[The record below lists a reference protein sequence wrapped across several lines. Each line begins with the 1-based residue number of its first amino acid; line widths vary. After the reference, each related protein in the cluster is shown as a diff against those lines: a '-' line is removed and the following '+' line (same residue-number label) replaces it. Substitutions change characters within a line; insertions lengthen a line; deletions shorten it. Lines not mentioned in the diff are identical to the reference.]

1 MPSIDWNAVQKE
13 AIEHLQALI
22 RIDTT
27 NPPGNETPAAAYVAE
42 VLRKADVHAEV
53 LEGAPGRGNV
63 VGRLKG
69 TGEERPV
76 LLLSHLDVVPAEP
89 DRWTHPPFEGVLV
102 DGHVWGRGSVDC
114 KLMTVASLMT
124 LLLCARRRMPLRR
137 DLILAATADEETA
150 GPANGA
156 AYLAQHHPDRIDAE
170 YVLNEGGGFA
180 LLIGGKR
187 IYVAQVAEKGS
198 CDVDLLAR
206 GRPGH
211 SSVPHGDNAIY
222 TLGRAIGRLEA
233 RKMPHCVTATARR
246 FFEGASDTQDDD
258 RAAADLR
265 ALLDPERMSGAL
277 ARLPVDESTRRMFDS
292 MLRNTAPPTMLE
304 AGVKR
309 NVIPSE
315 AVVKLSGRPLP
326 GQTREMFL
334 GELGEI
340 VGDEVEIVAARF
352 EPGLEGA
359 YDTPAFRA
367 MENAIRAHDPE
378 GRLVP
383 FLVTGG
389 TDARRLKAM
398 DTTVYGFCPMLYEPG
413 MGFMDLCHGHDERVS
428 VENVLFGTR
437 VLFDTIHGLSVH
449 SS

>member
-1 MPSIDWNAVQKE
+1 MPDIDWNAVQDE
-13 AIEHLQALI
+13 AIEHLRALI

-27 NPPGNETPAAAYVAE
+27 NPPGNETPAAAYVVEVLNEAGIDAE
-42 VLRKADVHAEV
+42 VL
-53 LEGAPGRGNV
+53 GASPERGNV
-63 VGRLKG
+63 LGRLKG

-76 LLLSHLDVVPAEP
+76 LMLSHLDVVPAEP
-89 DRWTHPPFEGVLV
+89 DRWTHPPFEGALV

-124 LLLCARRRMPLRR
+124 LLLCARHRMPLRR
-137 DLILAATADEETA
+137 DLILAATADEEVA

-198 CDVDLLAR
+198 CDVDLVAR

-211 SSVPHGDNAIY
+211 SSVPHDDNAIY
-222 TLGRAIGRLEA
+222 ALSRAIGRLSA
-233 RKMPHCVTATARR
+233 QKMPHHVTATSRR
-246 FFEGASDTQDDD
+246 FFEGAADEQDDE
-258 RAAADLR
+258 RASEALR
-265 ALLDPERMSGAL
+265 ALLDPDRISDAL
-277 ARLPVDESTRRMFDS
+277 TRLPVDESTMRMFDA
-292 MLRNTAPPTMLE
+292 MLRSTAAPTMLE
-304 AGVKR
+304 AGIKR

-315 AVVKLSGRPLP
+315 AIVKLSGRPLP

-334 GELGEI
+334 KELQEI
-340 VGDEVEIVAARF
+340 AGDEVEIVTHRF

-359 YDTPAFRA
+359 YDTPAFCA
-367 MENAIRAHDPE
+367 MEAAIRAHDSE
-378 GRLVP
+378 GHLVP

-389 TDARRLKAM
+389 TDARRLKNL
-398 DTTVYGFCPMLYEPG
+398 DTTVYGFCPMRYEPG

-428 VENVLFGTR
+428 IETVLFGVR
-437 VLFDTIHGLSVH
+437 VLFDTICGLSIH
-449 SS
+449 SA